1 MTIILLDLDA
11 FFCAVEEQYTPS
23 LQGKPFAVGARPEE
37 RGGVASCSYPA
48 RAYGIHSAMP
58 MGEAVRRCPDLII
71 VPHRRDAY
79 RQASRRVMALLRRTT
94 RLVEQLSIDEAF
106 LDVSALDEPGEAVAR
121 RLQDAIRTQLDL
133 PCSLG
138 VAANKLVAKIANS
151 VGKRRAGT
159 GGYPNAI
166 TVVPPGQEAE
176 FLAPL
181 DVRGLWGIGPKTAE
195 RLHALGIETIGDL
208 AAHPTEDL
216 AFRFG
221 KHGADL
227 ARRARGIDERPIVT
241 QRTPKSLSRETTFA
255 VDIRDEATLQR
266 TIRTLAGSVGRRLRR
281 HRLRARTVTIKLRWS
296 DFTMLTRQVTLPHA
310 IHTDEAIITQG
321 LALLN
326 MHWPQGRPVRLIGI
340 GVSGF
345 EEAPQ
350 QIGLWDEEA
359 KSDRRLAETLDAL
372 RDRFGDDIIRR
383 GE

>member
-1 MTIILLDLDA
+1 AQGREEIRLVRIASVGEFLEQVG
-11 FFCAVEEQYTPS
+11 AV
-23 LQGKPFAVGARPEE
+23 AVGVRAVGG
-37 RGGVASCSYPA
+37 RGG
-48 RAYGIHSAMP
+48 
-58 MGEAVRRCPDLII
+58 D
-71 VPHRRDAY
+71 
-79 RQASRRVMALLRRTT
+79 
-94 RLVEQLSIDEAF
+94 
-106 LDVSALDEPGEAVAR
+106 
-121 RLQDAIRTQLDL
+121 
-133 PCSLG
+133 
-138 VAANKLVAKIANS
+138 
-151 VGKRRAGT
+151 
-159 GGYPNAI
+159 
-166 TVVPPGQEAE
+166 AE

-181 DVRGLWGIGPKTAE
+181 DVRALWGIGPKTAE

-296 DFTMLTRQVTLPHA
+296 DFTTLTRQVTLPHA